1 MSRIEVARILE
12 AALKRVSGRE
22 DVASMI
28 DATILSPT
36 ATESDVERLVEEA
49 ANEGYAC
56 VVTTPLHVVS
66 VARRAEGLGVNLCS
80 VVGFPLGSHPLE
92 AKLAEARA
100 ALEAGASELD
110 LVPALWRGVG
120 YVEEEV
126 KAVVEVAREAG
137 ARVKVIVEAQLWD
150 DERLR
155 GLVEAAARAGAW
167 MVKTS
172 TGVYTKGGDPYT
184 VSRLYRVAEPYGLHV
199 KASGGI
205 RTGLDALLAVGAGAS
220 RVGTSTPG
228 KVLATLSLGGPGL

>member
-22 DVASMI
+22 DLASMI

-110 LVPALWRGVG
+110 LVAALWRGVG